1 MFFQKLCKCQAE
13 NESNIACLQHC
24 VTLLISASPDSW
36 AVNRVTFYVTHP
48 HLLLER
54 HHPTL
59 QPHLNQKKNL
69 IRFSLAHSVLGTH
82 WHGVEPGQR
91 CGRLVYNVVI
101 HGLEGWRVWI
111 PSKRLSMCKL
121 RTLCKSFIICPIYKS
136 LIIGHGRSRGNQW
149 YFLWYVGVI
158 EDWN

>member
-1 MFFQKLCKCQAE
+1 MSSWE
-13 NESNIACLQHC
+13 RIQHC
-24 VTLLISASPDSW
+24 MSSALCHASYFCFSRFLGSKSRNFLRN
-36 AVNRVTFYVTHP
+36 A
-48 HLLLER
+48 
-54 HHPTL
+54 PTSAARETPPNPSTPP
-59 QPHLNQKKNL
+59 QPKKKL